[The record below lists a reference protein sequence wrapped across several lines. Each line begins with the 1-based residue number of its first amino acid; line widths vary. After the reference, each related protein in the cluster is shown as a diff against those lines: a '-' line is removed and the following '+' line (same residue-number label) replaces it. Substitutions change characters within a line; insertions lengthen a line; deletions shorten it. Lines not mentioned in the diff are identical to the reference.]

1 MLCQPGEMFKNGK
14 CKCGTADSCLGNR
27 RGEICDS
34 KNSQCMCSKGIEAC
48 KDKEYCLEEVCSGID
63 FVFCITKVSSV
74 ILSINVSFKCAIYM
88 HSLLFL
94 SENPDCID
102 HEIWCQYIDT
112 QKYCSDGM
120 IREKCSGAC
129 KVCEGIR

>member
-1 MLCQPGEMFKNGK
+1 M
-14 CKCGTADSCLGNR
+14 ADSCLGNR

-48 KDKEYCLEEVCSGID
+48 KDEEYCLEGVCSGIYAV
-63 FVFCITKVSSV
+63 FVSLK
-74 ILSINVSFKCAIYM
+74 FKCYYMRPIYM
-88 HSLLFL
+88 RSLLFL

-102 HEIWCQYIDT
+102 NEIWCQYIDT

-120 IREKCSGAC
+120 IREKCSGSC
-129 KVCEGIR
+129 KVCEGIRWM

>member
-14 CKCGTADSCLGNR
+14 GKCGTADSCLGNR

-48 KDKEYCLEEVCSGID
+48 KDEEYCLEGVCSGINAV
-63 FVFCITKVSSV
+63 FVSLTCQV
-74 ILSINVSFKCAIYM
+74 LKCAIYM
-88 HSLLFL
+88 RSLIFL